1 MIVPLFQNATHPFL
15 QLWHSGHL
23 YWINWLEEWIME
35 YAFSSEHN
43 ILNIMALNQNKGKYQ
58 ILLSNCT
65 LQSTNNA

>member
-1 MIVPLFQNATHPFL
+1 
-15 QLWHSGHL
+15 
-23 YWINWLEEWIME
+23 ME